1 MILVLGSTGFLGKR
15 VCKKLKFKKSKFSTS
30 SLKQGCDLRVLD
42 QVYDL
47 FREVKPEYVI
57 NCSAHV
63 GGIDFG
69 YSYPAE
75 LFVNNTQMIVN
86 ILEACNKFN
95 VKRLINPISNCAYP
109 AEASLFKE
117 EEFWDGP
124 MHESVQVYGSVRKL
138 SCIGAWAFFTQYKLD
153 VLSLILSNMYGP
165 QDHFEE
171 KRSHALGALI
181 MKMIEAKANDS
192 PEIIV
197 WGSGL
202 PVREW
207 LHVDDGA
214 ESLIRGLSIPQ
225 RIEPLNIGIGKGI
238 SISELAQLIK
248 KEVGYK
254 GKLVFDQSKPDGAK
268 YKTVDGSKA
277 AEIFGWSPEIS
288 LNKGIK
294 ETIDWYFESR
304 KGGSNVS
311 RSN

>member
-15 VCKKLKFKKSKFSTS
+15 VCKKLKSKKNNFCTS
-30 SLKQGCDLRVLD
+30 SLSQGCDLRDID
-42 QVYDL
+42 QIYNL
-47 FREVKPEYVI
+47 FDEKKPEYVI

-75 LFVNNTQMIVN
+75 LFVNNTQMTIN
-86 ILEACNKFN
+86 ILEASKKFN
-95 VKRLINPISNCAYP
+95 IKRLINPISNCAYP
-109 AEASLFKE
+109 AKASLFKE

-138 SCIGAWAFFTQYKLD
+138 SCIGAWAFYRQYKLD

-181 MKMIEAKANDS
+181 MKMVEAKENGI
-192 PEIIV
+192 PEVVV
-197 WGSGL
+197 WGSGT

-214 ESLIRGLSIPQ
+214 EALIRGLSIPQ
-225 RIEPLNIGIGKGI
+225 RLNPLNVGVGKGI
-238 SISELAQLIK
+238 SVSELALLIK

-254 GKLVFDQSKPDGAK
+254 GELVFDRSKPDGAK
-268 YKTVDGSKA
+268 FKTVDGSKA
-277 AEIFGWSPEIS
+277 KEIFQWSPEVS
-288 LNKGIK
+288 LSEGIK
-294 ETIDWYFESR
+294 ETVNWYLENK
-304 KGGSNVS
+304 KGG
-311 RSN
+311 